1 MSANGKRV
9 LPTTAASTAA
19 LVPFSHPGYATGQ
32 PGRSG
37 DNDELIDQLVGGL
50 VQADRSAKSEAN
62 FFNQREDTGSYGRTY
77 SIDDEEIDEPPVPI
91 PSTWQAPTVA
101 KEPSW
106 LAEQLKA
113 SAYGFVIGLF
123 VVIPAVMLLTG
134 QTERLPSWAAVTQY
148 ASATAT
154 QFGVKL
160 NLDQTEPTGTVVA
173 SSEPSSSTTTAPPNP
188 ATTTEPATS
197 ATGELRNT
205 SASVSSNSTSSSS
218 TDSKQINVAT
228 AAPSATETSV
238 SVTSVDSNERS
249 VTGSET
255 SPGLPNTD
263 QKIVSLTPALR
274 PVQPSTALSSQPESQ
289 QVGQDATDPAAPPP
303 AAPAATQDEAP
314 SASVAGG
321 SSTENEQA
329 NALAEARAS
338 VLASNDT
345 VSSSTTT
352 KDPEAEANAGSQ
364 SGSDAMP
371 DALTIETAQFL
382 MKNGKMK
389 DGRVILAKLASRGH
403 AAAIFALAESFDPNV
418 LASWGSSGMVAEPEK
433 AKIFYS
439 MALSQGVEAA
449 IMRLKG
455 LE

>member
-37 DNDELIDQLVGGL
+37 DSDELIDQLVGGL

-62 FFNQREDTGSYGRTY
+62 FFNQREDAGSYGRTY

-134 QTERLPSWAAVTQY
+134 QTERLPSWAAVSQY

-154 QFGVKL
+154 QFGVEL
-160 NLDQTEPTGTVVA
+160 NLNQTEPSGTLVA
-173 SSEPSSSTTTAPPNP
+173 SAEPSKSTTTI
-188 ATTTEPATS
+188 ATNRTVTSEIATPTTGEMRKTS
-197 ATGELRNT
+197 AP
-205 SASVSSNSTSSSS
+205 VVSNSTSSE
-218 TDSKQINVAT
+218 QINVET
-228 AAPSATETSV
+228 AAPAAAQTSV
-238 SVTSVDSNERS
+238 SVTSVDTKEPSATS
-249 VTGSET
+249 GET
-255 SPGLPNTD
+255 SSLATTD
-263 QKIVSLTPALR
+263 QQIAALTPPLKTIL
-274 PVQPSTALSSQPESQ
+274 PSAAPSSQPKSTQ
-289 QVGQDATDPAAPPP
+289 AGQDATDPGAPPP
-303 AAPAATQDEAP
+303 AAPAATQSEAP
-314 SASVAGG
+314 SVSVSEGSSVA
-321 SSTENEQA
+321 NEQA
-329 NALAEARAS
+329 NALAEARAN
-338 VLASNDT
+338 VLANNDT
-345 VSSSTTT
+345 VTPSIAAET
-352 KDPEAEANAGSQ
+352 PESEVNTSGQ
-364 SGSDAMP
+364 SGDSMP

-418 LASWGSSGMVAEPEK
+418 LASWGSSGMIAEPEK

>member
-37 DNDELIDQLVGGL
+37 DSDELIDQLVGGL

-62 FFNQREDTGSYGRTY
+62 FFNQREDAGSYGRTY

-134 QTERLPSWAAVTQY
+134 QTERLPSWAAVSQY

-154 QFGVKL
+154 QFGVEL
-160 NLDQTEPTGTVVA
+160 NLNQTEPSGTLVA
-173 SSEPSSSTTTAPPNP
+173 SAEPSKSKTTI
-188 ATTTEPATS
+188 ATNRTVTSEIATPTTGEMRKTS
-197 ATGELRNT
+197 AP
-205 SASVSSNSTSSSS
+205 VVSNSTSSE
-218 TDSKQINVAT
+218 QINVET
-228 AAPSATETSV
+228 AAPAAAQTSV
-238 SVTSVDSNERS
+238 SVTSVDTKEPSATS
-249 VTGSET
+249 GET
-255 SPGLPNTD
+255 SSLATTD
-263 QKIVSLTPALR
+263 QQIAALTPPLKTIL
-274 PVQPSTALSSQPESQ
+274 PSAAPSSQPKSTQ
-289 QVGQDATDPAAPPP
+289 AGQDATDPGAPPP
-303 AAPAATQDEAP
+303 AAPAATQSEAP
-314 SASVAGG
+314 SVSVSEGSSVA
-321 SSTENEQA
+321 NEQA
-329 NALAEARAS
+329 NALAEARAN
-338 VLASNDT
+338 VLANNDT
-345 VSSSTTT
+345 VTPSIAAET
-352 KDPEAEANAGSQ
+352 PESEVNTSGQ
-364 SGSDAMP
+364 SGDSMP

-418 LASWGSSGMVAEPEK
+418 LASWGSSGMIAEPEK